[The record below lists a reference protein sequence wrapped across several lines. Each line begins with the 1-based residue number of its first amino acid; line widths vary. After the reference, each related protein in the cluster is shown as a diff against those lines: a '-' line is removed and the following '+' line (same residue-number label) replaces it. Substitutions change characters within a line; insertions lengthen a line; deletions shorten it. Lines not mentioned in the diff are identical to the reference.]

1 MSFERGEIVL
11 LAFPFTSESGV
22 KQRPALIL
30 LDTGDQDVLVA
41 RVTTQASRSQYDMVI
56 RDWRTAG
63 LLAPSVVRLD
73 KLATLERTLVRR
85 PLGRLSD
92 VDWSAVQ
99 VVLRHAFCQP

>member
-1 MSFERGEIVL
+1 MPFDRGEIVL

-22 KQRPALIL
+22 KQHPALML

-41 RVTTQASRSQYDMVI
+41 RVTTQTARSPYDVVI
-56 RDWRTAG
+56 QQWSKAG

-85 PLGRLSD
+85 VLGRLSE
-92 VDWSAVQ
+92 VDWSVVQ
-99 VVLRHAFCQP
+99 KILRQEFCEP